1 MDRISKNDLINSSK
15 REFKEKYGFCG
26 QCVSIA
32 PGRINIIG
40 EHTDY
45 NLGFAMPAA
54 IDRWICTVIKKR
66 DDNKINIYSSN
77 FKKMISVNLNN
88 LQSNDLWERYAVG
101 CISVVKDK
109 YNIQNGFD
117 VMIKGNIPIGFG
129 MSSSAAFEVSFLSAL
144 LFIFKINIDFS
155 LILKLT
161 NIVEKK
167 YLGIKS
173 GLLDQYA
180 SLFSKGSGPLI
191 INFFKLSHHY
201 INSNVKNAS
210 WVIINSMVHRELIN
224 SKYNERVNEC
234 LQGLIKIN
242 TTLSKNI
249 LINQVTLK
257 DLDAIKDDEIFYNR
271 LYHVINENNRVLAM
285 KDPLEK
291 GELNKVGELLNQSHN
306 SLSKYY
312 NVSCK
317 EIDFIIKISKKQ
329 RGFYGGRIMGGGFGG
344 CTINLIDDIHK
355 DKFIDDVKSLF
366 FDKYSYELKVDS
378 VNFSNGLNVNE
389 I

>member
-1 MDRISKNDLINSSK
+1 
-15 REFKEKYGFCG
+15 
-26 QCVSIA
+26 
-32 PGRINIIG
+32 
-40 EHTDY
+40 
-45 NLGFAMPAA
+45 MPAA

-77 FKKMISVNLNN
+77 FKKAISVNLNN
-88 LQSNDLWERYAVG
+88 LQSNDLWEKYAVG

-117 VMIKGNIPIGFG
+117 VIIKGNIPIGFG
-129 MSSSAAFEVSFLSAL
+129 MSSSAAFEVSFLAAL
-144 LFIFKINIDFS
+144 LFIFKINIDSS

-180 SLFSKGSGPLI
+180 SLFSKESGPLI

-201 INSNVKNAS
+201 INSNIKNAS

-242 TTLSKNI
+242 TILSKNI

-257 DLDAIKDDEIFYNR
+257 DLEAIKDDEIFYNR

-355 DKFIDDVKSLF
+355 GKFIDGVKSLF
-366 FDKYSYELKVDS
+366 FDKYSYELKVNS
-378 VNFSNGLNVNE
+378 VNFSNGLNVNK